1 MHRALLV
8 APLLLAACVP
18 EPGVVSGFNGSS
30 VTIRQ
35 GTFAT
40 VAEVTPAIQAEAD
53 RICGTAGK
61 RAEFASTLSA
71 PDASYA
77 EHLFLCL

>member
-1 MHRALLV
+1 MRKIALL
-8 APLLLAACVP
+8 ALFLAGCVP
-18 EPGVVSGFNGSS
+18 EPGVVSAYNGAS

-40 VAEVTPAIQAEAD
+40 VAQVTPEIEAEAD
-53 RICGTAGK
+53 RLCSANGK
-61 RAEFASTLSA
+61 RAEFASTISA